1 MLSGEQ
7 LKFLRYYNSKTQQ
20 QVADWCNVSRR
31 YIIMVEQNE
40 ERLSEETYNA
50 CINCIYGT
58 GKPLPK
64 EPRPTQTSKKKK
76 SGDE

>member
-7 LKFLRYYNSKTQQ
+7 LKFLRYYNGKTQQ

-50 CINCIYGT
+50 WEKEQIKIYPDLYQ
-58 GKPLPK
+58 KVMDFYK
-64 EPRPTQTSKKKK
+64 NHK
-76 SGDE
+76 

>member
-7 LKFLRYYNSKTQQ
+7 LKFLRYYNGKTQQ

-40 ERLSEETYNA
+40 ERLSEKTYNA
-50 CINCIYGT
+50 LMSRAEAMAAQARLFQQG
-58 GKPLPK
+58 GKM
-64 EPRPTQTSKKKK
+64 
-76 SGDE
+76 GV

>member
-40 ERLSEETYNA
+40 ERLSKETYNA
-50 CINCIYGT
+50 FINCIYGI

-64 EPRPTQTSKKKK
+64 EPRPNQTSKKKK

>member
-7 LKFLRYYNSKTQQ
+7 LKFLRYYNGKTQQ

-40 ERLSEETYNA
+40 ERLSDGQIKQLE
-50 CINCIYGT
+50 C
-58 GKPLPK
+58 
-64 EPRPTQTSKKKK
+64 
-76 SGDE
+76 